1 MQVGAVMLTIRLLGE
16 MAVLRDGEALPL
28 PPSRKTRALLGYLVA
43 TGRPQR
49 REKLCT
55 MLWEVPDD
63 PRGALRWSLS
73 KLRGLV
79 DEPDGPA
86 RILAGRETVSYVPEG
101 ARCDFRALRETATR
115 PLESVGIEALRAVVD
130 DVDGEFLAGLELSGQ
145 PDFQAWCLALPW
157 QNLTFFRGISRSCAN
172 SLRFQRC

>member
-1 MQVGAVMLTIRLLGE
+1 MGNAPQRRRTMQVEAAMLTVRLLGE
-16 MAVLRDGEALPL
+16 LTVLRDGEVLPL
-28 PPSRKTRALLGYLVA
+28 PPSKKTRALLGYLVA

-55 MLWEVPDD
+55 LLWEVPDD

-86 RILAGRETVSYVPEG
+86 RILADREMVGWVPEG
-101 ARCDFRALRETATR
+101 AQCDLRHLRELCARSLDGATT
-115 PLESVGIEALRAVVD
+115 
-130 DVDGEFLAGLELSGQ
+130 DVL
-145 PDFQAWCLALPW
+145 
-157 QNLTFFRGISRSCAN
+157 
-172 SLRFQRC
+172 

>member
-1 MQVGAVMLTIRLLGE
+1 MGNAPQRRRTMQVEAAMLTIRLLGE
-16 MAVLRDGEALPL
+16 MTVLRDGEALPL

-73 KLRGLV
+73 KLRTLV
-79 DEPDGPA
+79 GEPDGAP
-86 RILAGRETVSYVPEG
+86 RILADRETVAFAPEG
-101 ARCDFRALRETATR
+101 VACDLWALRDLVAR
-115 PLESVGIEALRAVVD
+115 PLDA
-130 DVDGEFLAGLELSGQ
+130 
-145 PDFQAWCLALPW
+145 
-157 QNLTFFRGISRSCAN
+157 
-172 SLRFQRC
+172 

>member
-1 MQVGAVMLTIRLLGE
+1 MRDALPRRRTMQVEAAMLTIRLLGE
-16 MAVLRDGEALPL
+16 MTVLRDGEALPL

-55 MLWEVPDD
+55 LLWEVPDD

-79 DEPDGPA
+79 DEPDGRL
-86 RILAGRETVSYVPEG
+86 RILADRETVAYIPQG
-101 ARCDFRALRETATR
+101 AESDLHSLRTLCKR
-115 PLESVGIEALRAVVD
+115 PLAEAA
-130 DVDGEFLAGLELSGQ
+130 
-145 PDFQAWCLALPW
+145 
-157 QNLTFFRGISRSCAN
+157 
-172 SLRFQRC
+172 